1 MKRIFILLMTAV
13 CLLLLSSCRGLPPT
27 IAEYQRRDDEAAAKV
42 LQENRQ
48 SFIHKVSETYG
59 SGASLRDIECV
70 RIRPEKFTP
79 GYASYYEELK
89 ATLTIDGTNYT
100 ALYGCKTGTLRDSIH
115 TDAICSE
122 LTNALPLDHGK
133 IVDITIPRDSGFG
146 DYGEQRTF
154 PCEVKDLDDALTFDD
169 RGYAPID
176 IWIYTSEDVSGF
188 TEADFSL
195 IPEINR
201 IKDSTS
207 LDKITIISLT
217 DNDALAELKEEMTRD
232 ILCIDHL
239 KDTSQIEEF
248 FGEYHMTNA
257 MIVKNDF
264 DIFDER
270 PHCLTVRKIKE

>member
-1 MKRIFILLMTAV
+1 MKKIFTLLMTAV
-13 CLLLLSSCRGLPPT
+13 CFLLLSSCHSLPPT
-27 IAEYQRRDDEAAAKV
+27 ISEVQRRDDEAAESI

-48 SFIHKVSETYG
+48 PFIDKVNEVYG
-59 SGASLRDIECV
+59 DSASLYDIECV
-70 RIRPEKFTP
+70 RIRPEDYDP

-89 ATLTIDGTNYT
+89 ATLTIDGTNYV
-100 ALYGCKTGTLRDSIH
+100 ALYGCKNGTLRDSVH

-122 LTNALPLDHGK
+122 LTNALPLDHSK
-133 IVDITIPRDSGFG
+133 IVDIIIPRDSSDW

-154 PCEVKDLDDALTFDD
+154 PWEVKNLDDALTFNDS
-169 RGYAPID
+169 GYAPID

-188 TEADFSL
+188 TEADFSS

-217 DNDALAELKEEMTRD
+217 DNSALAKLKEKMTRD
-232 ILCIDHL
+232 MLCIDHL
-239 KDTSQIEEF
+239 GDPSFTEEF
-248 FGEYHMTNA
+248 FNEHHIKNA
-257 MIVKNDF
+257 VIVKNDF

-270 PHCLTVRKIKE
+270 PHCLVVRKIKE